1 MGVVLDRKNR
11 DRLLCKTDILKAAE
25 HIFALKGY
33 DKTTIQDIASKAQ
46 YAAGTVYLYFKDKN
60 DLYCSLLEEKL
71 KALLVKIKE
80 KIGQSEDVK
89 EKLDIFLEGEIEFF
103 RENKDFFR
111 ILVSETNRFRF
122 GIGLRISKSCV
133 FREYSEHVSS
143 LVKMAQQKGAI
154 RNDLYPAQIVDIF
167 RSIFKSVIIDW
178 LWNKPQEPGDVEKI
192 SRFILD
198 IFLNGVGRKTKVI
211 SAA

>member
-1 MGVVLDRKNR
+1 MGVLDRKNR
-11 DRLLCKTDILKAAE
+11 DRLLRKTDILKAAE

-33 DKTTIQDIASKAQ
+33 DKTTIQDIAGKAQ
-46 YAAGTVYLYFKDKN
+46 YATGTVYLYFKDKN

-80 KIGQSEDVK
+80 KIGQSEDAK
-89 EKLDIFLEGEIEFF
+89 EKLDIFLEKEIEFF

-111 ILVSETNRFRF
+111 ILVSETNGPRFD
-122 GIGLRISKSCV
+122 ISLRISKSCV
-133 FREYSEHVSS
+133 FREYSEHVSA

-167 RSIFKSVIIDW
+167 RSIFESIIMDW
-178 LWNKPQEPGDVEKI
+178 LWNKPQEPKDAEKI

-211 SAA
+211 SIV